1 MVGIRFVYRTFLEL
15 NLQSHLLALIL
26 ALNHEILKLD
36 LLVLELFSIV
46 ENVSLGSCL
55 VLLLMSAH

>member
-26 ALNHEILKLD
+26 ALNHKILKLD